1 MYKEY
6 EIKIKM
12 VHQQQLQLKIQLLL
26 GYNVEIFYLWGEL
39 TIDCGDKSLVEVNS
53 RGVFQLG
60 GISNSRLVRGDCQ
73 LGKP

>member
-12 VHQQQLQLKIQLLL
+12 VQQQQLQLRIQLLL
-26 GYNVEIFYLWGEL
+26 DYKVEIFYLWGEL

-53 RGVFQLG
+53 RGVFQFG
-60 GISNSRLVRGDCQ
+60 GISNSQLVSRDF
-73 LGKP
+73 

>member
-12 VHQQQLQLKIQLLL
+12 LQQQQLQLKMQLLL

-39 TIDCGDKSLVEVNS
+39 TIDGGNKSLVEVNS

-60 GISNSRLVRGDCQ
+60 EISNSWLVRGDSQ